1 MKLIFLLI
9 FFITTQA
16 YSQCKAYRLNRQ
28 GDTLNCVDFKDLQQ
42 GKWVVKVDGIRGEP
56 GYDEEGIFK
65 DGKKDGF
72 WRIYTLMGD
81 LYAVER
87 YRWGNKDGVS
97 QYFNITGLVREESW
111 KAVNPANPYDTI
123 EVPDPIDPYKVEMK
137 VVKIDGSTV
146 EKLKNHEVVHFKSWL
161 YVLSKNYCLMELRKQ
176 KRNPVTVSASEFMYS
191 EEFEHPDNMFDK
203 EAQLQ
208 TLTICL
214 DKLNEDQK
222 ESVRLFYIENKCY
235 QDIAELT
242 GNDWNRVRS
251 LIQNGRRNL
260 KICMEK
266 YG

>member
-1 MKLIFLLI
+1 MLQLHINYIRLLNFVIMKLIFLLT

-16 YSQCKAYRLNRQ
+16 YSQCKAYRLNRR

-72 WRIYTLMGD
+72 WRIYTSMGD

-146 EKLKNHEVVHFKSWL
+146 KHGNWKYYENGTGKLVKSESYFL
-161 YVLSKNYCLMELRKQ
+161 DKKQEPASMLVDISGLDNSPTDSLPVAKKPVAKSKPQAVL
-176 KRNPVTVSASEFMYS
+176 
-191 EEFEHPDNMFDK
+191 EFEKKNSGKKKIKVID
-203 EAQLQ
+203 
-208 TLTICL
+208 
-214 DKLNEDQK
+214 
-222 ESVRLFYIENKCY
+222 
-235 QDIAELT
+235 
-242 GNDWNRVRS
+242 
-251 LIQNGRRNL
+251 GRTF
-260 KICMEK
+260 
-266 YG
+266 